1 VVAARGHATHQVRRQ
16 PRHPLGSGTPTQ
28 SRSHMLRTLGNTPP
42 AYVAPTGQSCAA
54 TASSSSWQRDDD
66 GSSASASLVVRQAA
80 LYVDCPLNVAPQSSS
95 TTILEGMAVGAA
107 DATQGRH
114 EGSSRGEDGRE
125 DAADDEVGTP
135 SLNALKMHAPS
146 LDYKRRRGLSRE
158 TLGDQGELRPWTYL
172 ETLSER
178 GALRP
183 SLERAVRADP
193 TLTALDLSSRAD
205 FRALSSPHKAQA
217 IRMLSTA
224 ALTGGLEQVHLDSL
238 ELDLACAEAIATL
251 LSAPRLR
258 VLTLTANKLDQ
269 AAMQCIARGLHKH
282 PSLTTLALSDQ
293 QCGAISTSA
302 TEELLD
308 AMETVPTLTKL
319 RLGTVHNVALR
330 RRYLTL
336 ESERAAP
343 EVEASN
349 VALFGSIGRD
359 TSSPPAMRSS
369 NAPAVSHSPGQQR
382 LYRKVPS
389 AYSPPLAIGGAG
401 ESTARNN
408 KAGTQLAVLVG
419 RAELAARPTGGRLH
433 RGARA
438 ASCTDLHHPG
448 GHRGGTLAVQPLPS
462 TYRGLTPVSAFH
474 SPDQPSRGLT
484 PVSAFHS
491 PDRPSRG
498 LTPVSA
504 FHSPDRPSRGLTPV
518 SAFHSPDQPSRG
530 LTPVSAFHSPDRP
543 STFGPSFG
551 HAPGHGSS
559 GRLAARGVT
568 PTRPNSPGTVKE
580 ASADSPWPS
589 FHPPLLDE
597 PSAGGWPG
605 AWATA
610 WPRGGDDM
618 GGATSRGSSPYP
630 STPLSCGNSR
640 PHLASDQM

>member
-1 VVAARGHATHQVRRQ
+1 
-16 PRHPLGSGTPTQ
+16 
-28 SRSHMLRTLGNTPP
+28 
-42 AYVAPTGQSCAA
+42 
-54 TASSSSWQRDDD
+54 
-66 GSSASASLVVRQAA
+66 
-80 LYVDCPLNVAPQSSS
+80 
-95 TTILEGMAVGAA
+95 
-107 DATQGRH
+107 
-114 EGSSRGEDGRE
+114 
-125 DAADDEVGTP
+125 
-135 SLNALKMHAPS
+135 
-146 LDYKRRRGLSRE
+146 
-158 TLGDQGELRPWTYL
+158 
-172 ETLSER
+172 
-178 GALRP
+178 
-183 SLERAVRADP
+183 
-193 TLTALDLSSRAD
+193 
-205 FRALSSPHKAQA
+205 
-217 IRMLSTA
+217 
-224 ALTGGLEQVHLDSL
+224 
-238 ELDLACAEAIATL
+238 
-251 LSAPRLR
+251 
-258 VLTLTANKLDQ
+258 
-269 AAMQCIARGLHKH
+269 
-282 PSLTTLALSDQ
+282 
-293 QCGAISTSA
+293 
-302 TEELLD
+302 
-308 AMETVPTLTKL
+308 METVPTLTKL

-491 PDRPSRG
+491 PDRPS
-498 LTPVSA
+498 
-504 FHSPDRPSRGLTPV
+504 
-518 SAFHSPDQPSRG
+518 
-530 LTPVSAFHSPDRP
+530 
-543 STFGPSFG
+543 TFGPSFG